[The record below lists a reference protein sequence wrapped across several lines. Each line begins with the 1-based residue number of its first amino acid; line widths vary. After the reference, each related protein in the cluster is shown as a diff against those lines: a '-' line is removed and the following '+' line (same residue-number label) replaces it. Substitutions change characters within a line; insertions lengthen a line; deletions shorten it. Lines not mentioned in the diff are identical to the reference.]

1 MPVSCT
7 CALFRPRPIWEDT
20 RYRVRGRTGWGARG
34 GTLTGLW
41 TEEVCVQYDG
51 LTKGIAVVFGGLT
64 VVLTAVGLLI
74 NPAVL
79 FLALMFGA
87 STYFMY
93 YHLSGKMAA
102 SLYERVERQ
111 AAQNTGNARRGGF
124 GAGPREEWEPPR
136 DGRRARRSRATQGGQ
151 RRRQGRQRRQAAGGR
166 QRRQRVQ
173 SSGPNPAEAYKRLG
187 LDPGADQST
196 IKRAYR
202 EKVKEVHPDTDSGS
216 ETEFKQVQAAYETL
230 TDD

>member
-1 MPVSCT
+1 V
-7 CALFRPRPIWEDT
+7 
-20 RYRVRGRTGWGARG
+20 G
-34 GTLTGLW
+34 
-41 TEEVCVQYDG
+41 VQYDG

-111 AAQNTGNARRGGF
+111 AAQNTGTGRRGGF

-136 DGRRARRSRATQGGQ
+136 DGRRARRSRASQDGQ
-151 RRRQGRQRRQAAGGR
+151 RRRQRRQRRQTAGGR

-173 SSGPNPAEAYKRLG
+173 SSGPSPAEAYRRLG
-187 LDPGADQST
+187 LDPDADQST

-230 TDD
+230 TD

>member
-1 MPVSCT
+1 M
-7 CALFRPRPIWEDT
+7 
-20 RYRVRGRTGWGARG
+20 
-34 GTLTGLW
+34 
-41 TEEVCVQYDG
+41 QYDG

-64 VVLTAVGLLI
+64 VVLTAVGLVI

-79 FLALMFGA
+79 FLALMFGV

-136 DGRRARRSRATQGGQ
+136 DGRRARRSQATQGGQ
-151 RRRQGRQRRQAAGGR
+151 RRGQGRQRQRRQQAGGR

-173 SSGPNPAEAYKRLG
+173 SSGPSPAEAYKRLG
-187 LDPGADQST
+187 LDPDADQST

-216 ETEFKQVQAAYETL
+216 EREFKQVQAAYETL

>member
-1 MPVSCT
+1 M
-7 CALFRPRPIWEDT
+7 
-20 RYRVRGRTGWGARG
+20 RG

-41 TEEVCVQYDG
+41 TEGICVQYDG

-79 FLALMFGA
+79 FLALMFGV

-111 AAQNTGNARRGGF
+111 AAQNTGNARQGGF

-136 DGRRARRSRATQGGQ
+136 DGRRARRSRASQGGQ
-151 RRRQGRQRRQAAGGR
+151 GRRQGRQRQRRQTAGGR

-173 SSGPNPAEAYKRLG
+173 SSGPSPAEAYKRLG
-187 LDPGADQST
+187 LDSDADQGT

-202 EKVKEVHPDTDSGS
+202 EKVKEVHPDTDGGS
-216 ETEFKQVQAAYETL
+216 EREFKQVQAAYETL

>member
-1 MPVSCT
+1 M
-7 CALFRPRPIWEDT
+7 
-20 RYRVRGRTGWGARG
+20 
-34 GTLTGLW
+34 
-41 TEEVCVQYDG
+41 QYDG
-51 LTKGIAVVFGGLT
+51 LTKGIAAVFGVLT
-64 VVLTAVGLLI
+64 VVLTAVGILG

-93 YHLSGKMAA
+93 YHISGKMAA
-102 SLYERVERQ
+102 RLYERVERQ
-111 AAQNTGNARRGGF
+111 AAQNTGTARRGGF

-136 DGRRARRSRATQGGQ
+136 DGRRARRSRATNGGQ
-151 RRRQGRQRRQAAGGR
+151 RRRQGRQRQRRQTSGGR

-173 SSGPNPAEAYKRLG
+173 GSSGPTSAEAYKRLG
-187 LDPGADQST
+187 LDPSADQST
-196 IKRAYR
+196 IKAAYR

-216 ETEFKQVQAAYETL
+216 EAEFKQVQAAYETL

>member
-1 MPVSCT
+1 MI
-7 CALFRPRPIWEDT
+7 LFRFCVIWE
-20 RYRVRGRTGWGARG
+20 RAQYLVREWTERTARG

-41 TEEVCVQYDG
+41 IERACVQYDG

-64 VVLTAVGLLI
+64 VVLTAVGLVI

-79 FLALMFGA
+79 FLALMFGV

-136 DGRRARRSRATQGGQ
+136 DGRQARRSQASQGGQ
-151 RRRQGRQRRQAAGGR
+151 RRRQGRQRQRRQTAGGR

-173 SSGPNPAEAYKRLG
+173 SSGPSPAEAYKRLG
-187 LDPGADQST
+187 LDPDADQSS

-202 EKVKEVHPDTDSGS
+202 EKVKQVHPDTDSGS
-216 ETEFKQVQAAYETL
+216 ESEFKRVQSAYETL

>member
-1 MPVSCT
+1 M
-7 CALFRPRPIWEDT
+7 R
-20 RYRVRGRTGWGARG
+20 
-34 GTLTGLW
+34 
-41 TEEVCVQYDG
+41 VQYDG

-136 DGRRARRSRATQGGQ
+136 DSRRARRSRATQGGQ
-151 RRRQGRQRRQAAGGR
+151 RRRQRSQTASGR

-173 SSGPNPAEAYKRLG
+173 SSGPSPAEAYKRLG
-187 LDPGADQST
+187 LDPDADQST

-202 EKVKEVHPDTDSGS
+202 EKVKDVHPDTDSGS
-216 ETEFKQVQAAYETL
+216 EAEFKQVQAAYETL

>member
-1 MPVSCT
+1 
-7 CALFRPRPIWEDT
+7 
-20 RYRVRGRTGWGARG
+20 
-34 GTLTGLW
+34 
-41 TEEVCVQYDG
+41 VQYDG
-51 LTKGIAVVFGGLT
+51 LTKGIAAVFGVLT
-64 VVLTAVGLLI
+64 VVLTAVGVLV

-102 SLYERVERQ
+102 RLYERVERQ
-111 AAQNTGNARRGGF
+111 AAQNTGSARRGGF

-136 DGRRARRSRATQGGQ
+136 DGRRARQSRVTQSGQ
-151 RRRQGRQRRQAAGGR
+151 RQRRQASGRQGRQRRQTAGGR

-173 SSGPNPAEAYKRLG
+173 TSGPSPAEAYRRLG
-187 LDPGADQST
+187 VDPDADQGT

-216 ETEFKQVQAAYETL
+216 EAEFKQVQAAYETL